1 MNRKKKK
8 SIGIA
13 YSVSEIK
20 QKIKSTKNGQQILKG
35 LKNIKKF
42 GLYSQDS
49 EISDEFNVGQIKEVI
64 WPDLHLIIEANMW
77 RIKWKM
83 PRLWIE
89 LV

>member
-42 GLYSQDS
+42 GLYS
-49 EISDEFNVGQIKEVI
+49 
-64 WPDLHLIIEANMW
+64 
-77 RIKWKM
+77 
-83 PRLWIE
+83 
-89 LV
+89 